1 MTHLRNT
8 KFIIS
13 CPARSG
19 STMLL
24 HLLRSNPAV
33 LCHGEVFGGQRL
45 GHVAGAYAVRR
56 RKEEGVDEALH
67 ALARDDAKRFLYDIV
82 FDAQGKAVCGFKF
95 KTDEAFSEKCRH
107 IQDMIRADT
116 DIKVLQLRRRNI
128 LAQFI
133 SHQVVLKQ
141 TGVTLVM
148 KEEDRPRVAP
158 FQVDVREA
166 VDYFEDVMAREA
178 RVATEYP
185 EHRRLLVDYE
195 DLVQEGHP
203 VREAIQHFLGVPVG
217 TLSTGTKKILKGNES
232 LLENVGA
239 VVEALRERG
248 FGARAGD
255 DPAPPALAA
264 AQGT

>member
-24 HLLRSNPAV
+24 HMLRSNPAI
-33 LCHGEVFGGQRL
+33 LCHGEVFGGERL
-45 GHVAGAYAVRR
+45 GHVAGRYAVRR
-56 RKEEGVDEALH
+56 REEAGYDEALH

-82 FDAQGKAVCGFKF
+82 FDSQGKRVTGFKF
-95 KTDEAFSEKCRH
+95 KTDEAFSESCGH
-107 IQDMIRADT
+107 IQAMVRADT

-148 KEEDRPRVAP
+148 DEKDRPRVQP
-158 FQVDVREA
+158 FSVDVREA
-166 VDYFEDVMAREA
+166 LDYFEDVLAREE

-185 EHRRLLVDYE
+185 DHRRLLVDYE
-195 DLVQEGHP
+195 DLVQDGHP
-203 VREAIQHFLGVPVG
+203 VRDAIQTFLGVPVG
-217 TLSTGTKKILKGNES
+217 PLSTGTKKILKRNET
-232 LLENVGA
+232 LLENVDE
-239 VVEALRERG
+239 VVEAM
-248 FGARAGD
+248 RAHGLGIR
-255 DPAPPALAA
+255 ATLAA
-264 AQGT
+264 